1 MSWCVDDNH
10 DGDDNSN
17 DDDTVHLFLA
27 YKVLHSNPCISSLIE
42 IEHFH
47 FPGII
52 DCYYSNEV
60 IVGDKMLKIPVFEI

>member
-10 DGDDNSN
+10 DGDD
-17 DDDTVHLFLA
+17 DGVHLFLA

-60 IVGDKMLKIPVFEI
+60 NVVDKILKIPVFEI